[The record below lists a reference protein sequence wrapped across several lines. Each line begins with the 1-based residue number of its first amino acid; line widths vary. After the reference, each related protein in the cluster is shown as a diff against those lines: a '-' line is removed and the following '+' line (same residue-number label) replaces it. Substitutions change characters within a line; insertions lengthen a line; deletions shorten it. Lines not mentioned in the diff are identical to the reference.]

1 MKKKLL
7 LLLPWLIPMGLVG
20 AGLYLRQNITTHF
33 LGLICYGS
41 AAVVCAWLGI
51 FLMGRYRKNLAK
63 LLGAVLASVLAIGIL
78 AVSGT
83 GIWVASA
90 AGDGTGNCDYIV
102 VLGAKVDGTEPGTIL
117 NQRIRAAYAY
127 LQAHPD
133 AVAVVSGGQGP
144 DEGISEAQ
152 CMYNVLTA
160 MGIAPERI
168 WLEDR
173 STSTWENLHFSLA
186 LIEER
191 TGRRPERLGI
201 VSNEFHLCRAK
212 LTADRCGV
220 QGLGIPAKTED
231 PIDFLNY
238 FLRET
243 VGIWKY
249 IILGG

>member
-20 AGLYLRQNITTHF
+20 AGLYLRQNITTRF

-41 AAVVCAWLGI
+41 AAVLWAWLGI
-51 FLMGRYRKNLAK
+51 FLLGRYRQKPAK
-63 LLGAVLASVLAIGIL
+63 LLGIALASVLIL
-78 AVSGT
+78 GMAVASGT
-83 GIWVASA
+83 GIRIASQAGADA
-90 AGDGTGNCDYIV
+90 AACEYIV

-117 NQRIRAAYAY
+117 HQRIRAAFAY
-127 LQAHPD
+127 LQAHPE

-152 CMYNVLTA
+152 CMYNGLTA

-168 WLEDR
+168 WLEDQ

-191 TGRRPERLGI
+191 TGSRPERLGI

-220 QGLGIPAKTED
+220 QGCGIPAKTEE